1 METHSLDD
9 APRSGAPRRFSP
21 DTQAQVTATACQ
33 LPRQQDGPSVRGSRA
48 KPARRV
54 VATYPDG
61 LVLPGTVGG
70 WLRVERLHPWRYR
83 MWQHIMTRPRC
94 GRARP
99 APDACA
105 SIVRVQGAWVG
116 ERDETTSTQAWEAIA
131 APDTSIA
138 GAPLRQSLRSHQRG
152 ARQLIARW
160 RVAERRVIRWYTA
173 RQRLVDFQHVL
184 TMVLLPEAIRRQAP
198 PGAVLIPDT
207 EPTHA
212 PKQLAPWI
220 AAQH

>member
-1 METHSLDD
+1 
-9 APRSGAPRRFSP
+9 
-21 DTQAQVTATACQ
+21 
-33 LPRQQDGPSVRGSRA
+33 
-48 KPARRV
+48 
-54 VATYPDG
+54 
-61 LVLPGTVGG
+61 
-70 WLRVERLHPWRYR
+70 
-83 MWQHIMTRPRC
+83 MTRPRC

-105 SIVRVQGAWVG
+105 SIVRAQDAWVG

-138 GAPLRQSLRSHQRG
+138 GVPLRQSLRSHQRG

-184 TMVLLPEAIRRQAP
+184 TTVLLPEAIRRQAP
-198 PGAVLIPDT
+198 PGPVLILDT
-207 EPTHA
+207 EPTHT